1 MLTKWIWDRRLRP
14 VLAGVLGLG
23 LAIGLLASGLPAAQ
37 RSARIGEI
45 AAEGLRPLST
55 LSLSLSRLGGEEIAA
70 LRENPADGAEFK
82 TVSGLLTEV
91 RQALGFERILLI
103 AQKDN
108 TAVAL
113 ADSEYRDTAAAGV
126 TYLAPGTAA
135 ELPVSDALKSDLRSL
150 FSGKSTSAYTR
161 QALTAADG
169 ESLGLAVPVADGAGG
184 VAAVLI
190 AQVPAQGID
199 FSRVGFVDLGLVSWL
214 GFLAFAVALAG
225 LVLVAKLRK
234 THPQPAPF
242 PEPPASPDASGDA
255 PALPPEPR
263 FDSETGKPLPPSDPE
278 DPADN

>member
-1 MLTKWIWDRRLRP
+1 M
-14 VLAGVLGLG
+14 
-23 LAIGLLASGLPAAQ
+23 
-37 RSARIGEI
+37 
-45 AAEGLRPLST
+45 
-55 LSLSLSRLGGEEIAA
+55 
-70 LRENPADGAEFK
+70 
-82 TVSGLLTEV
+82 
-91 RQALGFERILLI
+91 
-103 AQKDN
+103 
-108 TAVAL
+108 
-113 ADSEYRDTAAAGV
+113 
-126 TYLAPGTAA
+126 
-135 ELPVSDALKSDLRSL
+135 
-150 FSGKSTSAYTR
+150 
-161 QALTAADG
+161 
-169 ESLGLAVPVADGAGG
+169 ADGAGG

-242 PEPPASPDASGDA
+242 PEPPASPAASGDA

>member
-14 VLAGVLGLG
+14 VLAGVLVLG

-55 LSLSLSRLGGEEIAA
+55 LSLSLSRLGGEEVAA

-126 TYLAPGTAA
+126 TYLAPGQRRNCRW
-135 ELPVSDALKSDLRSL
+135 P
-150 FSGKSTSAYTR
+150 TR
-161 QALTAADG
+161 
-169 ESLGLAVPVADGAGG
+169 
-184 VAAVLI
+184 
-190 AQVPAQGID
+190 
-199 FSRVGFVDLGLVSWL
+199 
-214 GFLAFAVALAG
+214 
-225 LVLVAKLRK
+225 
-234 THPQPAPF
+234 
-242 PEPPASPDASGDA
+242 
-255 PALPPEPR
+255 
-263 FDSETGKPLPPSDPE
+263 
-278 DPADN
+278 